1 MIKLAWS
8 KGAQIT
14 LIGPLLEQ
22 SGINVDL
29 VDLEALVDDNLT
41 LPENIEIVSKD
52 VGKNI
57 LSDDVDIPALDEM
70 VREFHQKAYES
81 GAMDKVYMENKWLD
95 IIPVPSV
102 VLLRGRRRWGKTAL
116 GCFLLWLFFNQ
127 KHMTP
132 YIVNFPKNK
141 RKLLPKWIKTIND
154 LNKLPKG
161 CIAMMDEV
169 SLKWAAQKYNL
180 SEKEIIDQLISISG
194 QKDQI
199 IIIISHHAAKILL
212 SMVREVDVQLF
223 KLPSKMH
230 SKLERSEI
238 RVFTKEA
245 LEAFENLHVSKE
257 EKKAYTYVITDDI
270 DGEMLTNPLPEFWSE
285 ELSKAWGDLKFESKI
300 RDNLTDKELR
310 KALRDRV
317 RHKKVKRPRGVAIG
331 E

>member
-1 MIKLAWS
+1 MWS
-8 KGAQIT
+8 KGAQIK
-14 LIGPLLEQ
+14 LITPLLEQ
-22 SGINVDL
+22 NGITVDL
-29 VDLEALVDDNLT
+29 VDLEALVDANLT
-41 LPENIEIVSKD
+41 LPENIEVVSKD
-52 VGKNI
+52 IGQNI
-57 LSDDVDIPALDEM
+57 LGSGEEILALDAM
-70 VREFHQKAYES
+70 TRDFFQKAYES
-81 GAMDKVYMENKWLD
+81 GAIDMVYMENRWLE

-127 KHMTP
+127 KGMTP

-141 RKLLPKWIKTIND
+141 RKLLPDWIKTIND

-245 LEAFENLHVSKE
+245 LAAFEDLNMSKE

-270 DGEMLTNPLPEFWSE
+270 DGEMITNPLPDFWSE
-285 ELSKAWGDLKFESKI
+285 ELSKAWSDLKFESKI
-300 RDNLTDKELR
+300 RDTYTSKEVTRIMRDVVIRR
-310 KALRDRV
+310 KKA
-317 RHKKVKRPRGVAIG
+317 KKVPGVAVP